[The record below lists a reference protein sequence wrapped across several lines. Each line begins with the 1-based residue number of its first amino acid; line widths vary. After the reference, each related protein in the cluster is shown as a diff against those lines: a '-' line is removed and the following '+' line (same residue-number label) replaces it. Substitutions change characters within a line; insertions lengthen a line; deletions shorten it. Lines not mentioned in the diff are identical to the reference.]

1 MVKQDYFQ
9 IFLLKCTTL
18 RCSDGCYCPQTPNKG
33 EREDQREPS
42 EYTGF
47 SDKEIYA
54 EKYLLNTTQTT
65 MPSGAFHSWVSST
78 LSQPRNL
85 LHLIEKKKNSKIEE
99 MEYTCGNWLP
109 FCCWSINLQWYNKNR
124 GFNRD
129 LEIQDTAL
137 FQTLWYPRVQLFAE
151 F

>member
-1 MVKQDYFQ
+1 MVATAPKLQ
-9 IFLLKCTTL
+9 I
-18 RCSDGCYCPQTPNKG
+18 KG
-33 EREDQREPS
+33 REDQREPS

-85 LHLIEKKKNSKIEE
+85 LHLIVKKKKKNSKIEE
-99 MEYTCGNWLP
+99 MEYTCGN
-109 FCCWSINLQWYNKNR
+109 
-124 GFNRD
+124 
-129 LEIQDTAL
+129 
-137 FQTLWYPRVQLFAE
+137 
-151 F
+151 